1 MSFRS
6 TLRLAVPV
14 LMLSALAQ
22 ANAQTV
28 VVTTPTGT
36 VTNPGGPDMNDP
48 FAFDTWLRDNVRA
61 GSTVGITNTYA
72 RSGNGSAQMTGTIA
86 NTSKADMEYYFGGQ
100 YITPFSLSSLS
111 AASYEWLRNS
121 SSTANGF
128 LVPSL
133 RFMIDEDGNFNTT
146 TDRSILIYEPIYN
159 GTTTA
164 AVDTWVS
171 EAINGTS
178 NLWWRQF
185 NPGNTVVDPFG
196 QQLNAYQSATGVT
209 SAGRTITGN
218 SVVYGL
224 SSGIGSGWNG
234 TFDGAVDN
242 IEVAYGNND
251 VTFNFETTT
260 ATPEPATLVLFATGF
275 MGVVGFARKRR
286 TV

>member
-1 MSFRS
+1 
-6 TLRLAVPV
+6 
-14 LMLSALAQ
+14 MLSALAQ

-28 VVTTPTGT
+28 VVTTPAGT

-48 FAFDTWLRDNVRA
+48 FAFDTWLRNNVRG

-100 YITPFSLSSLS
+100 VVAPFALSSLS
-111 AASYEWLRNS
+111 AASYDWLRNS
-121 SSTANGF
+121 SSTAAGH

-133 RFMIDEDGNFNTT
+133 RFMIDEDGDFSTSN
-146 TDRSILIYEPIYN
+146 DRGLLIYEPIYN

-164 AVDTWVS
+164 ALDTWVT
-171 EAINGTS
+171 EAISGS
-178 NLWWRQF
+178 SSLWWRQF
-185 NPGNTVVDPFG
+185 TPGNTVVDPFG
-196 QQLNAYQSATGVT
+196 QQLSAYQSATGVT

-218 SVVYGL
+218 SMVYGL

-234 TFDGAVDN
+234 SFDGAVDN
-242 IEVAYGNND
+242 IEVEYGNHD

-260 ATPEPATLVLFATGF
+260 ATPEPASLVLFATGF
-275 MGVVGFARKRR
+275 VGIAGFARRR
-286 TV
+286 KA